1 MDLLKQLLVK
11 VIIGVLAMLVTVA
24 WVNKAFAQTQ
34 AYTIIV
40 AGDDNLPMPEV
51 TVATASPKRDLG
63 ITNVRG
69 MITVNVA
76 PGTTLVFTFVGYE
89 TERIRVTSGQERI
102 TVRMH
107 ASQQSLQEVEVVSR
121 GYVQRSRETDPGS
134 SYKISGAELQDRP
147 VANIEQLLQGKVP
160 GMNIQLNTGAP
171 GFRGTTQI
179 RGLSTLTVTGS
190 GDESF
195 LQPTSPLV
203 VIDGVPIEGDAAS
216 EYGFDQLG
224 PGVSPLSLIPQED
237 IESIEI
243 LKDAQATAMYGSQGA
258 YGVFIITTK
267 RGQSEIP
274 RVRYNGAAFLK
285 APPALRP
292 TLGGALERRLK
303 IKQIL
308 ENATSQGNIDRISNT
323 PMLSDSL
330 NAYFNNSTDWQSLF
344 YRTTYNQT
352 HNLTIDGGDQQFNYK
367 ANLGYFQEK
376 GIIENTGFSRYN
388 ANLNFQY
395 QPTPRLSF
403 KGYMYTQLGKQNKG
417 SGQGLLQKGV
427 ARNGFASTLLPPP
440 SFYLASSD
448 YLSSLTTANDNYT
461 RVLRP
466 VVEASFMLTDAIRA
480 TTFFSYEFRS
490 EGEDTFTP
498 AAANGQFA
506 EVYSYTGRESQL
518 YSRTNVTYSK
528 SWGDRHNF
536 FANVFNEVRM
546 KARQNS
552 ATRQERTPNDQ
563 FQGPLGFDG
572 ERSRGGGILDY
583 RDERAASFAAMASY
597 DYMKRYVIDM
607 AYRIDGSSGNG
618 FEDLYSRNP
627 TVGVRWNIHRENF
640 GENADWLDLASI
652 RASWGINVVPN
663 GTLERIYGKY
673 NIEGNYNGEQGIGLD
688 FGQIPNP
695 RLKPTT
701 STQYNLGANFTVFN
715 GRLDL
720 IYDTYYKKVDYLLF
734 EQLLSN
740 TVAFDRLISND
751 AGITNYGH
759 ELAITVRP
767 LPRTNPLNLTISVN
781 GAYNRDVLLRL
792 PSDYGGQFIQSRRDD
807 DNESQRYILRV
818 GFPSLSNYALIN
830 DGVYST
836 DADVPINP
844 ATGLRYSV
852 HGQPF
857 QAGDPIFRDLNGDYI
872 LDENDYT
879 RIGNTQP
886 LVTGGFFIDARYK
899 GYGLSFNASYTAKRT
914 ILNNAIAQRLSL
926 MQFPYGTE
934 AGGPGPQ
941 VVVPLDDLD
950 MWRQP
955 GDIAKYPYAYDYS
968 RIGIIDPFRYDQTL
982 WAEDGSYFKINSI
995 VASYQFDPRIAQSF
1009 GLNRLR
1015 VYFSMDNVYT
1025 FSSYSGPNPENVTAL
1040 GRDVSNGYPVPR
1052 TFTFGCNIDF

>member
-1 MDLLKQLLVK
+1 MWGRMSVCAALV
-11 VIIGVLAMLVTVA
+11 LFVTMTLQ
-24 WVNKAFAQTQ
+24 NRAFAQNQ
-34 AYTIIV
+34 SVTIIAV
-40 AGDDNLPMPEV
+40 GENKLPLPEV
-51 TVATASPKRDLG
+51 TVSVASPKRDLG
-63 ITNVRG
+63 ITNNRG
-69 MITVNVA
+69 QIVVNVA
-76 PGTTLVFTFVGYE
+76 PGTTLTLSFLGYT
-89 TERIRVTSGQERI
+89 TERVQITANQSRVTV
-102 TVRMH
+102 TMH

-121 GYVQRSRETDPGS
+121 GYVQRSRETDPGAS
-134 SYKISGAELQDRP
+134 FKVSGPELQDRP

-179 RGLSTLTVTGS
+179 RGLSTLSVTGS
-190 GDESF
+190 GDASF
-195 LQPTSPLV
+195 LQPTSPLIV
-203 VIDGVPIEGDAAS
+203 LDGVPIEGDVAS

-243 LKDAQATAMYGSQGA
+243 LKDAQATALYGSQGA

-267 RGQSEIP
+267 RGQSEVP

-285 APPALRP
+285 NPPALRP

-303 IKQIL
+303 IAQIL
-308 ENATSQGNIDRISNT
+308 ENATSQADIDRISQIA
-323 PMLSDSL
+323 MLSDSL
-330 NAYFNNSTDWQSLF
+330 NAYYNNSTDWQSLF

-376 GIIENTGFSRYN
+376 GIIENTGFTRYT

-395 QPTPRLSF
+395 KPTQRLDF
-403 KGYMYTQLGKQNKG
+403 KGYIYTQLGKQNKG
-417 SGQGLLQKGV
+417 DGEGILQTGIAKNGLT
-427 ARNGFASTLLPPP
+427 STLLPPP
-440 SFYLASSD
+440 SFYLASSG
-448 YLSSLTTANDNYT
+448 YLSSLTTTNDNFT

-466 VVEASFMLTDAIRA
+466 VVEASFLVTDAIRA
-480 TTFFSYEFRS
+480 TTFFSYEYKS

-506 EVYSYTGRESQL
+506 RVYSYTGRESTL
-518 YSRTNVTYSK
+518 YSRTNLTFSK
-528 SWGDRHNF
+528 SWNEQHNF
-536 FANVFNEVRM
+536 FVNGFNEIRM
-546 KARQNS
+546 KGRQTS
-552 ATRQERTPNDQ
+552 ATRQDRTPNDQ

-572 ERSRGGGILDY
+572 DRSRGGGILAY
-583 RDERAASFAAMASY
+583 GDERAASFALMASY
-597 DYMKRYVIDM
+597 DYMKRYVIDV

-627 TVGVRWNIHRENF
+627 SIGLRWNIHRENF

-695 RLKPTT
+695 LLKPTT
-701 STQYNLGANFTVFN
+701 STQYNLGANLTIFN
-715 GRLDL
+715 GRMDL
-720 IYDTYYKKVDYLLF
+720 IYDTYYKKVDNLLF

-740 TVAFDRLISND
+740 VSAFDRLISND
-751 AGITNYGH
+751 AGIINYGH
-759 ELAITVRP
+759 ELALTVRP
-767 LPRTNPLNLTISVN
+767 LPRTSPLNLTISLN
-781 GAYNRDVLLRL
+781 GAYNRDVLLKL
-792 PSDYGGQFIQSRRDD
+792 PSDYGGQFIQQRTDE
-807 DNESQRYILRV
+807 DNETQRYILRV

-830 DGVYST
+830 DGVYAT

-852 HGQPF
+852 NGEPF

-872 LDENDYT
+872 LDDNDYA

-926 MQFPYGTE
+926 MQYPYGN
-934 AGGPGPQ
+934 GPDGPQ

-955 GDIAKYPYAYDYS
+955 GDVATYPYAYDYS
-968 RIGIIDPFRYDQTL
+968 RIGTVRPFRYDQTL

-995 VASYQFDPRIAQSF
+995 VASYQFDPRVAQSF
-1009 GLNRLR
+1009 GFSRFR

-1040 GRDVSNGYPVPR
+1040 GRDISNGYPVPR